1 MEIERMVEEYMP
13 REDKIEQAI
22 DYLRDEVMGMT
33 KGDPEKRLVLLGYL
47 TQIGRLISERHT
59 WG

>member
-1 MEIERMVEEYMP
+1 MVEEYMP